1 FYGSLPQ
8 VIAEYMG
15 DNVEFIGTFPTLQ
28 DLNDFSAV
36 STNSNVAIIW
46 RMHYQVVTR
55 ANKIIANVP
64 NVEGLDDGTKAQYIA
79 EAKFLRA
86 LAFFQLA
93 NLYAHP
99 YQVDNGENLAVPIV
113 LDEFT
118 TEVTYPSRN
127 TLNEVHA
134 QIKQDLEE
142 AIPDLL
148 VEFETSSETRGR
160 ATKGA
165 AYALLSRLHLYR
177 EEWPEAVAAAEN
189 VLNQGIYDL
198 ASNYS
203 FYNGNTSEDV
213 FTIQN
218 SAVDNGR
225 TGSGGWAAYY
235 MPASEGGRG
244 DAPFSQSLI
253 DAFESEPGDARFN
266 LKMEGETAGIEYY
279 FNNKFPDAV
288 NNSDH
293 SPVIRVTEVFLNL
306 AEALAHMT
314 TTPDAE
320 AVRILNEELR
330 DRAGLGLKEVTTQEE
345 LIDALLIDRR
355 KELAFEGHRRM
366 DMLRNRQDLR

>member
-1 FYGSLPQ
+1 MKYKNIIISAGLLISFVACERKLDLLPQQELDENIVFDNPATTYAALLGVYSTTQTLDFYGSLPQ

-127 TLNEVHA
+127 TLNEEHA
-134 QIKQDLEE
+134 QIKQDFEE

-235 MPASEGGRG
+235 
-244 DAPFSQSLI
+244 
-253 DAFESEPGDARFN
+253 
-266 LKMEGETAGIEYY
+266 
-279 FNNKFPDAV
+279 
-288 NNSDH
+288 
-293 SPVIRVTEVFLNL
+293 
-306 AEALAHMT
+306 
-314 TTPDAE
+314 
-320 AVRILNEELR
+320 
-330 DRAGLGLKEVTTQEE
+330 
-345 LIDALLIDRR
+345 
-355 KELAFEGHRRM
+355 
-366 DMLRNRQDLR
+366 